1 MLCTSQQATTL
12 CPFRAVCPAK
22 TLLHSQVNS
31 FCLKK
36 KKEKKKDVYLR
47 QVVEPC
53 AVFVL
58 LFQALCMA
66 EGQGVQSGVRGLLA
80 AGNQEVVVEKLGGEI
95 HDGLVRAVVL
105 AQHDHARALAGVE
118 VVQALQE
125 GNVES
130 LLSGVVGVHFGA
142 DLKEATDGKK
152 W

>member
-1 MLCTSQQATTL
+1 MLHTSQQATTL
-12 CPFRAVCPAK
+12 CPFRAVYPAQ
-22 TLLHSQVNS
+22 TLLHSQVIS

-36 KKEKKKDVYLR
+36 ERKKDVYLR

-53 AVFVL
+53 AVFML

-95 HDGLVRAVVL
+95 HDGLVGAVVF

-152 W
+152 Q